1 MSAPTLLQINV
12 LHVVVVAPLILYV
25 GIQCSMRRRVRVEAA
40 YALVALGAVALAYHG
55 MRVINALRAGRA
67 VADRVNNNVVSNNV
81 VPVNANSVTESYET
95 PNNETI
101 VQL

>member
-1 MSAPTLLQINV
+1 MLSPLQVNV
-12 LHVVVVAPLILYV
+12 LHVAVVAPLVLYV

-40 YALVALGAVALAYHG
+40 YALVALGAVVLAYHG
-55 MRVINALRAGRA
+55 MGLVNAVRARRA

-95 PNNETI
+95 PNDETV